1 MHALTI
7 CAVASLAHALQL
19 PSITLPPL
27 PKLEIPTALNAPTL
41 PTFAAPPL
49 PTPPSPPPLPDGSLE
64 GLASRLVA
72 EASAAL
78 ANAGAAPY
86 GEVVAA
92 SAAATLAVSLPLLA
106 LNGRREKRRRL
117 LSTSTLPE
125 PVETPYAGGAD
136 SYSPEAAAAFYGRR
150 PLLVLERLVWLTQS
164 TFAFNVKLL
173 LDWARGWPAAS
184 EPLRAA
190 ECLALCEELGPTF
203 IKLGQALSIR
213 TDLVNEAYALELR
226 KLQDAV
232 PPFADAQA
240 MELLRREL
248 GVRDLSEVFE
258 SLSPSPIASASI
270 GQVYR
275 GDLRPGAYGVADE
288 SAEAG
293 GAVTSV
299 AVKVQRPGVLAE
311 IALDLHI
318 LRLLTP
324 LQVRAS
330 NFVNK
335 VPTEREDID
344 TAIALVDEWGR
355 GFVNEVD
362 YVAEARNTEA
372 FSAAMRSRGLGAVV
386 SPRVVGELLRP
397 NVLVTEWIDGTRLDA
412 SASPDV
418 PRLCGVAINAY
429 LTMLLDTGTLHCDPH
444 PGNLLRTLDGK
455 LCILDWGMTLEVPGD
470 LQYALLEFIA
480 HINTENLDAV
490 PQDFVNLGFT
500 PPDKLDAVARSGV
513 TDGLAFML
521 RQLSGGGGAKKIQER
536 VKAELV
542 ERYGTEDQEEL
553 RTAARAEMM
562 ARMEEQLASE
572 GVDVRGVSNVMEE
585 MSRRNRELFQL
596 PTWVLYVVRAFSTL
610 EGIGLS
616 IDENYAIIQ
625 ECYPYLARRL
635 FTDDSPRARVALTA
649 MLYGPNAENA
659 DGLDLDKFSEMVD
672 GFSSYTSATSGAG
685 VETKPE
691 VPGLTLV
698 SSEAAEAD
706 AQREL
711 ANVLL
716 AEDGNLVQD
725 VLIAESAKLLDA
737 AARSALTSAL
747 DATPLLPAKLSPKA
761 GESSEDALR
770 GAIQAIRGLPG
781 PARAALLPLTG
792 GVEAAASLAE
802 AVAPLVAAD
811 AADEKSLDAV
821 SNIAGKFAGAG
832 DHADAADDADPLRAA
847 VDAVAKLAP
856 GGDVL
861 GLATP
866 ENANRAGLIGRRF
879 AAAVL
884 DRAAKRSA
892 KLADHGEA
900 AEHAEAQVTTAA
912 ARALAS
918 AAESAAETLRPNSP
932 NP

>member
-1 MHALTI
+1 
-7 CAVASLAHALQL
+7 
-19 PSITLPPL
+19 
-27 PKLEIPTALNAPTL
+27 
-41 PTFAAPPL
+41 
-49 PTPPSPPPLPDGSLE
+49 
-64 GLASRLVA
+64 
-72 EASAAL
+72 
-78 ANAGAAPY
+78 
-86 GEVVAA
+86 
-92 SAAATLAVSLPLLA
+92 
-106 LNGRREKRRRL
+106 
-117 LSTSTLPE
+117 
-125 PVETPYAGGAD
+125 
-136 SYSPEAAAAFYGRR
+136 
-150 PLLVLERLVWLTQS
+150 
-164 TFAFNVKLL
+164 
-173 LDWARGWPAAS
+173 
-184 EPLRAA
+184 
-190 ECLALCEELGPTF
+190 
-203 IKLGQALSIR
+203 
-213 TDLVNEAYALELR
+213 
-226 KLQDAV
+226 
-232 PPFADAQA
+232 

-335 VPTEREDID
+335 VPTEREDVD

-372 FSAAMRSRGLGAVV
+372 FSAAMRSRG
-386 SPRVVGELLRP
+386 PRR
-397 NVLVTEWIDGTRLDA
+397 R
-412 SASPDV
+412 
-418 PRLCGVAINAY
+418 R
-429 LTMLLDTGTLHCDPH
+429 
-444 PGNLLRTLDGK
+444 
-455 LCILDWGMTLEVPGD
+455 
-470 LQYALLEFIA
+470 YALLEFIA

-490 PQDFVNLGFT
+490 PRDFVNLGFT

-596 PTWVLYVVRAFSTL
+596 PTWVLY
-610 EGIGLS
+610 
-616 IDENYAIIQ
+616 
-625 ECYPYLARRL
+625 ECYPTSRRL

-649 MLYGPNAENA
+649 MLYGPNAA
-659 DGLDLDKFSEMVD
+659 DMDGLDLDKFSEMVD

-685 VETKPE
+685 VEKRPE

-781 PARAALLPLTG
+781 P
-792 GVEAAASLAE
+792 S
-802 AVAPLVAAD
+802 
-811 AADEKSLDAV
+811 
-821 SNIAGKFAGAG
+821 
-832 DHADAADDADPLRAA
+832 
-847 VDAVAKLAP
+847 
-856 GGDVL
+856 
-861 GLATP
+861 
-866 ENANRAGLIGRRF
+866 GRCC
-879 AAAVL
+879 
-884 DRAAKRSA
+884 
-892 KLADHGEA
+892 
-900 AEHAEAQVTTAA
+900 
-912 ARALAS
+912 
-918 AAESAAETLRPNSP
+918 P
-932 NP
+932 

>member
-1 MHALTI
+1 MNAL
-7 CAVASLAHALQL
+7 
-19 PSITLPPL
+19 
-27 PKLEIPTALNAPTL
+27 AP
-41 PTFAAPPL
+41 PTFSPPPL
-49 PTPPSPPPLPDGSLE
+49 PTAPPLPDGSLE
-64 GLASRLVA
+64 GLVSRLVA

-106 LNGRREKRRRL
+106 LNGRREKRKRL

-125 PVETPYAGGAD
+125 P
-136 SYSPEAAAAFYGRR
+136 
-150 PLLVLERLVWLTQS
+150 S

-248 GVRDLSEVFE
+248 GV
-258 SLSPSPIASASI
+258 
-270 GQVYR
+270 YR

-288 SAEAG
+288 GAEAG

-335 VPTEREDID
+335 VPTEQEDID

-490 PQDFVNLGFT
+490 PRDFVNLGFT

-596 PTWVLYVVRAFSTL
+596 PTWVLY
-610 EGIGLS
+610 
-616 IDENYAIIQ
+616 

-649 MLYGPNAENA
+649 MLYGPNAA
-659 DGLDLDKFSEMVD
+659 DMDGLDLDKFSEMVD

-685 VETKPE
+685 VEKRPE

-792 GVEAAASLAE
+792 GVEARRRSPRPSRPSSRRTPPTKRRSTPCRTSRASSP
-802 AVAPLVAAD
+802 APATTRTPPTTRTAR
-811 AADEKSLDAV
+811 
-821 SNIAGKFAGAG
+821 G
-832 DHADAADDADPLRAA
+832 

>member
-1 MHALTI
+1 
-7 CAVASLAHALQL
+7 
-19 PSITLPPL
+19 
-27 PKLEIPTALNAPTL
+27 
-41 PTFAAPPL
+41 
-49 PTPPSPPPLPDGSLE
+49 
-64 GLASRLVA
+64 
-72 EASAAL
+72 
-78 ANAGAAPY
+78 
-86 GEVVAA
+86 
-92 SAAATLAVSLPLLA
+92 
-106 LNGRREKRRRL
+106 
-117 LSTSTLPE
+117 
-125 PVETPYAGGAD
+125 GAD
-136 SYSPEAAAAFYGRR
+136 SYSPEAADAFYGRR

-288 SAEAG
+288 GAEAG

-335 VPTEREDID
+335 VPTEQEDID

-490 PQDFVNLGFT
+490 PRDFVNLGFT
-500 PPDKLDAVARSGV
+500 PPDKLDA
-513 TDGLAFML
+513 
-521 RQLSGGGGAKKIQER
+521 
-536 VKAELV
+536 
-542 ERYGTEDQEEL
+542 
-553 RTAARAEMM
+553 MM

-649 MLYGPNAENA
+649 MLYGPNAA
-659 DGLDLDKFSEMVD
+659 DMDGLD
-672 GFSSYTSATSGAG
+672 
-685 VETKPE
+685 
-691 VPGLTLV
+691 
-698 SSEAAEAD
+698 
-706 AQREL
+706 
-711 ANVLL
+711 
-716 AEDGNLVQD
+716 
-725 VLIAESAKLLDA
+725 
-737 AARSALTSAL
+737 
-747 DATPLLPAKLSPKA
+747 
-761 GESSEDALR
+761 
-770 GAIQAIRGLPG
+770 
-781 PARAALLPLTG
+781 
-792 GVEAAASLAE
+792 
-802 AVAPLVAAD
+802 
-811 AADEKSLDAV
+811 
-821 SNIAGKFAGAG
+821 
-832 DHADAADDADPLRAA
+832 
-847 VDAVAKLAP
+847 
-856 GGDVL
+856 
-861 GLATP
+861 
-866 ENANRAGLIGRRF
+866 
-879 AAAVL
+879 
-884 DRAAKRSA
+884 
-892 KLADHGEA
+892 
-900 AEHAEAQVTTAA
+900 
-912 ARALAS
+912 
-918 AAESAAETLRPNSP
+918 
-932 NP
+932 